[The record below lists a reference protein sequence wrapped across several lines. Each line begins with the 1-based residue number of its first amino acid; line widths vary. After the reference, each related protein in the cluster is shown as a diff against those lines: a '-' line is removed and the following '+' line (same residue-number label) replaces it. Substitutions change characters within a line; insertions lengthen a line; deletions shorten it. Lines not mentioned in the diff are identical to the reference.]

1 MAEFI
6 LVITPAGGVTAAIIG
21 DRSAINQAIA
31 DNRRP
36 RSLFAGFQVGHF
48 TDEDAGTGCTV
59 VLPPPDNV
67 TSCDVRGSSPSSR
80 ELELLHLDRRL
91 EEVSALLLTG
101 GSAFGLAAADGVMT
115 WLAERGVG
123 YRTAAAVVPIVP
135 AAVIFD
141 LRAGSASPPGAIAGR
156 AACEAATEEDVATG
170 LVGAGRGAT
179 VGKWAGRQHA
189 TEGGLGLGHAESG
202 GHQVGALAVVNPV
215 GDVISSEGVVIAG
228 TTAVRPSFTGPG
240 SEEVELPAN
249 TVLAVVATTAS
260 LDKRAVRWLAARG
273 SDGVTVSVRPAH
285 TRYDGDVTFACAAP
299 SRADFPAD
307 LDVLGR
313 LATEAVASAIR
324 QAVTR

>member
-1 MAEFI
+1 MSG
-6 LVITPAGGVTAAIIG
+6 L
-21 DRSAINQAIA
+21 
-31 DNRRP
+31 
-36 RSLFAGFQVGHF
+36 LAGFKVGHF
-48 TDEDAGTGCTV
+48 TDEAARSGCTV
-59 VLPPPDNV
+59 VLPPPGNV

-91 EEVSALLLTG
+91 EEVHAVLLTG
-101 GSAFGLAAADGVMT
+101 GSAFGLAAADGVVS

-123 YRTAAAVVPIVP
+123 YRTAAAVIPIVP

-141 LRAGSASPPGAIAGR
+141 LRPGTASPPGAAAGR
-156 AACEAATEEDVATG
+156 AACEAATEAGVATG
-170 LVGAGRGAT
+170 VVGAGRGAT

-189 TEGGLGLGHAESG
+189 SEGGLGLGHAESS
-202 GHQVGALAVVNPV
+202 GHRVGALAVVNPV
-215 GDVISSEGVVIAG
+215 GDVISSHGEVVAG
-228 TTAVRPSFTGPG
+228 TTALQPRFTGPAP
-240 SEEVELPAN
+240 EEEIPAN
-249 TVLAVVATTAS
+249 TVLAVVATAAS

-299 SRADFPAD
+299 SRADSPAD

-313 LATEAVASAIR
+313 LATEAVANAVR